1 MSKDDKTSDAVDT
14 TVVDAVAAK
23 LKEFGASDDTVSKV
37 KELGVETPED
47 IAELTEADL
56 TAAGLPVVK
65 ARKLLDAVKP
75 AKVADAPVVSNAALE
90 AVLPNVQDDES
101 WLKALKTGGVLK
113 VDQSTVI
120 GAVRA
125 ALAKRVG
132 LYDVPGLLAAAM
144 EAFADESE
152 EQVDP
157 TFYQLREQMTRRSYA
172 EIFAAVPGLNGSFVT
187 DKRKNQ
193 LLARLNDFLWPSVIS
208 FNTQLKGWQESWM
221 QGAANPGVM
230 MMALMGGG
238 GALPPGVM
246 QAPDTAAIRDAADA
260 VKDAINKAFAGTG
273 VQISAALAYEA
284 QEIKK
289 SLEDPRLPALVGVA
303 NREQLLK
310 KLGVAVPATYPRLE
324 TNLTKYVLGVLGLED
339 QAAGN
344 EELSYL
350 GALFM
355 LGSQID
361 WSQLNGGSGSLS
373 RLGGSDFHR
382 QLGAAAVRG
391 SDLGDH
397 GSRVRNY

>member
-1 MSKDDKTSDAVDT
+1 MSKDDSKIINPVVDT
-14 TVVDAVAAK
+14 APAVDAVAAK
-23 LKEFGASDDTVSKV
+23 LKEFGASDEIVANV
-37 KELGVETPED
+37 RNLGVETPED
-47 IAELTEADL
+47 LAELTEADL
-56 TAAGLPVVK
+56 TTAGLPIVK
-65 ARKLLDAVKP
+65 ARKLLTNVKP
-75 AKVADAPVVSNAALE
+75 TKAIDPPVVSNAAFE
-90 AVLPNVQDDES
+90 AVLPNIQDDES

-132 LYDVPGLLAAAM
+132 LYDVPALLAAAM
-144 EAFADESE
+144 EAFAEESE

-157 TFYQLREQMTRRSYA
+157 TFYQLREQMTRRNYA

-187 DKRKNQ
+187 EKRKNA
-193 LLARLNDFLWPSVIS
+193 LLARLHDYLWPAVVS
-208 FNTQLKGWQESWM
+208 FNNQLKGWQESWL
-221 QGAANPGVM
+221 QGAANPGFM
-230 MMALMGGG
+230 MMALVGGG
-238 GALPPGVM
+238 GALPPGAM
-246 QAPDTAAIRDAADA
+246 QAPDTASLRDAADA
-260 VKDAINKAFAGTG
+260 VKDAINTVFAGTG

-324 TNLTKYVLGVLGLED
+324 TNVTKYVLGVFGLED

-350 GALFM
+350 SALSM
-355 LGSQID
+355 LGNQID
-361 WSQLNGGSGSLS
+361 WPQ
-373 RLGGSDFHR
+373 LGGGRSGGYSS
-382 QLGAAAVRG
+382 LGKTALR
-391 SDLGDH
+391 SSEL
-397 GSRVRNY
+397 

>member
-1 MSKDDKTSDAVDT
+1 MSKDDSKTTDAVVDT
-14 TVVDAVAAK
+14 TPAVDAVAAK
-23 LKEFGASDDTVSKV
+23 LKEFGASDETVAKV

-47 IAELTEADL
+47 ITELNEADL
-56 TAAGLPVVK
+56 TAAGLPIVK
-65 ARKLLDAVKP
+65 ARKLLDAVTP
-75 AKVADAPVVSNAALE
+75 AKVIEAPVVSNTALE
-90 AVLPNVQDDES
+90 AVLPSVQDDES

-172 EIFAAVPGLNGSFVT
+172 DIFAAVPGLNGSFVT

-193 LLARLNDFLWPSVIS
+193 LLARLNDFLWPAVVS

-221 QGAANPGVM
+221 QGAANPGIM

-284 QEIKK
+284 QEI
-289 SLEDPRLPALVGVA
+289 
-303 NREQLLK
+303 
-310 KLGVAVPATYPRLE
+310 
-324 TNLTKYVLGVLGLED
+324 
-339 QAAGN
+339 
-344 EELSYL
+344 
-350 GALFM
+350 
-355 LGSQID
+355 
-361 WSQLNGGSGSLS
+361 
-373 RLGGSDFHR
+373 
-382 QLGAAAVRG
+382 
-391 SDLGDH
+391 
-397 GSRVRNY
+397 

>member
-1 MSKDDKTSDAVDT
+1 MSDKKNDQATEAVTADDAI
-14 TVVDAVAAK
+14 AAK
-23 LKEFGASDDTVSKV
+23 LKEFGATDDIVTKV
-37 KELGVETPED
+37 KALGVETPED
-47 IAELTEADL
+47 ITELTEADL
-56 TAAGLPVVK
+56 TTAGLPVVK
-65 ARKLLDAVKP
+65 ARKLLEAVKP
-75 AKVADAPVVSNAALE
+75 AKAPEAPVLSNATLE
-90 AVLPNVQDDES
+90 AVLPSIQDDES

-132 LYDVPGLLAAAM
+132 LYEVPAMLAAAM
-144 EAFADESE
+144 EAFAEESE

-157 TFYQLREQMTRRSYA
+157 TFYQLREQMTRRNYA
-172 EIFAAVPGLNGSFVT
+172 DIFAAVPGLNGSFVT
-187 DKRKNQ
+187 EKRKNA
-193 LLARLNDFLWPSVIS
+193 LLGRLNDYLWPTVIS
-208 FNTQLKGWQESWM
+208 FNNQLKGWQESWM
-221 QGAANPGVM
+221 QGAANPGFM
-230 MMALMGGG
+230 MMALVGGG
-238 GALPPGVM
+238 GALPPGAM
-246 QAPDTAAIRDAADA
+246 QAPDTASLRDAADA

-324 TNLTKYVLGVLGLED
+324 TNVTKYVLSVLGLED
-339 QAAGN
+339 QASGN

-361 WSQLNGGSGSLS
+361 WN
-373 RLGGSDFHR
+373 
-382 QLGAAAVRG
+382 QLGAGRNRQELYSSIGG
-391 SDLGDH
+391 SAL
-397 GSRVRNY
+397 RATTR